1 MWYSSSEFS
10 SMRRSTTSDP
20 TATFST
26 REPVVAASSIPTWTM
41 ISSSAPGTCT
51 SVGAV
56 GLAAAVEGP
65 AAGGVV
71 APDELEVLEAL
82 AVGGAAV
89 VPSAVAVVAVVARA
103 VVAEPL
109 EELSPPQAAVTPSA
123 TTGTTRRRH
132 GVLMLGDAMAA
143 LR

>member
-1 MWYSSSEFS
+1 MWYSWSEFS

-56 GLAAAVEGP
+56 ELAAEVEGP
-65 AAGGVV
+65 AAAVV
-71 APDELEVLEAL
+71 AVDEFELLEAL

-89 VPSAVAVVAVVARA
+89 VAVAATVVAVVAAA

-109 EELSPPQAAVTPSA
+109 EELSPPHAAVTPSA

-132 GVLMLGDAMAA
+132 GVLMLGD
-143 LR
+143 